1 MKKRNLLLMF
11 IALLFVLITP
21 VKATNT
27 ISLVCNQTTTN
38 TTTCKIKLNID
49 EIDDIT
55 PIDIYFSTNDLDVNI
70 NAVGNSSTNCGSSKC
85 SITSIQSGENIV
97 ATLNITNPTDKDVKP
112 TIQIDSTYG
121 KDSKTFTLKASK
133 KSVTTTTTTTK
144 VKSDNNY
151 LSSIT
156 IDGEEIENFSK
167 STTKY
172 FVDVENDIKKVT
184 IKAKAEDDT
193 ATVSIDGPKSL
204 NVGDNE
210 YTISVTSESDST
222 KYYKVIIT
230 RADEEESSSTEIKN
244 IKIKGYKL
252 NFDKAS
258 KTFHLNIKPE
268 DTELDITVKLK
279 DKKASYEI
287 EDNDN
292 LKDGSVIKIIVT
304 AEDGTNDTYRIII
317 SKKSSNVIPIV
328 IGLLILLAVIVI
340 IVLTIIN
347 KKRKNNKNNNKA
359 KQKDIVKEKQEKEN
373 IKDEKTI
380 EMPAIN
386 KSEQTHN
393 INFDDEDYNIPYDND
408 EEEETR
414 ILSYAE
420 EKELEKANKEEDEK
434 TSMELDKALDNMLSF
449 EYESD
454 EDDE

>member
-244 IKIKGYKL
+244 IKVKGYKL

-347 KKRKNNKNNNKA
+347 NKRKNNKNNNKA

>member
-279 DKKASYEI
+279 DKKANYEI

-347 KKRKNNKNNNKA
+347 NKRKNSKKNNKT
-359 KQKDIVKEKQEKEN
+359 KQKDIVKEKEN

-449 EYESD
+449 EYE
-454 EDDE
+454 

>member
-279 DKKASYEI
+279 DKKANYEI